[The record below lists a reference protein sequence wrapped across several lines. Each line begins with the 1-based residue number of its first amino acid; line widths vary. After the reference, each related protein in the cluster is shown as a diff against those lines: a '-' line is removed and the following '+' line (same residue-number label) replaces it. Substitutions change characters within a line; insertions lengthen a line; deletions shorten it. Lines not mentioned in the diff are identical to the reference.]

1 MNEAMNNP
9 EKQSTKS
16 LNDILEDEIQKKRKN
31 ANQAENTMQ
40 DEILNYHKTINPQTG
55 KLQIRW
61 GNEMPIP
68 EE

>member
-55 KLQIRW
+55 KL
-61 GNEMPIP
+61 
-68 EE
+68 